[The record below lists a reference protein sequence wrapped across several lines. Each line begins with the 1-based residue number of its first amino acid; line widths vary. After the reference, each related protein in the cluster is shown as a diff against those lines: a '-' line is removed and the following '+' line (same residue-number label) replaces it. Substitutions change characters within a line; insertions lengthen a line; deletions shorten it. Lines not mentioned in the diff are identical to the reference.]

1 MENNK
6 ELLQLDDAMMLI
18 GILKNEKYS
27 YSLIKNIIRDLDIAF
42 SNDDE
47 NKNREKII
55 FETIQEKYTPSGKD
69 FAKQL
74 LGILK
79 MVTED

>member
-6 ELLQLDDAMMLI
+6 EILNLDDAMMLI

-27 YSLIKNIIRDLDIAF
+27 YSLIKNIIKDLDIAF

-55 FETIQEKYTPSGKD
+55 FNTIQEKYAPSGED

-74 LGILK
+74 LDILK
-79 MVTED
+79 IVAED